1 MNDCSP
7 VSLPVKR
14 NWAKLGK
21 HSANILSKNLSILL
35 KIVCVFLQLMTHFTN
50 LGGSTTYNFI
60 ERIVIWFYAFCIHS
74 FQKHLKGFLNFQSIV
89 NQIKEVENY
98 LQFSA

>member
-21 HSANILSKNLSILL
+21 HSANILSKNLSILS

-50 LGGSTTYNFI
+50 LGGSTIYNFI
-60 ERIVIWFYAFCIHS
+60 ERIVIWLYTFCIHN
-74 FQKHLKGFLNFQSIV
+74 FQIRLKRFLNFQSIV
-89 NQIKEVENY
+89 IR
-98 LQFSA
+98 